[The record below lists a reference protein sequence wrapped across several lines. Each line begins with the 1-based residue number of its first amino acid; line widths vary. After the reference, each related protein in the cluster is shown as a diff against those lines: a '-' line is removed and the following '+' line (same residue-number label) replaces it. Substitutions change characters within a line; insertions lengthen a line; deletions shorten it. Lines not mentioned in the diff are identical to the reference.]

1 MNAIRNLAMSKIY
14 SEFSRVVPILVLGL
28 IISCVFNSLLFLLS
42 ESNFAFG
49 DGLSQEQISAS
60 MGSRK
65 ADLLIKMTPPVVT
78 NETLQTA
85 NQKPIIQFRLFD
97 SNTNKSFS
105 HVNYHISIDKEGK
118 KLLSNWFHSHDGDLG
133 IEIIPSNLS
142 KVRFPGQQQEPLIGG
157 YIGSP
162 NNPVIAE
169 GPIFLNGGI
178 YHFAVRIGTVDCD
191 TCVLTADQQSVY
203 NSYLSIGSAMNQQ
216 VNISEKS
223 VPIKI
228 ISYYDKLNDFKFD
241 SKNMQMQFNMPFNW
255 NINRIN
261 NSSIFV
267 HVEVYVPKPNSFTD
281 KKSYSGR
288 VNGID
293 VSKYIAVDPTNA
305 TRDIIHIML
314 PKNSLVQ
321 IASQLNSN
329 GKQPQPLQN
338 MSTADLMNFTLQ
350 PGGNATVAGGKAMA
364 PMGSM
369 GSMS

>member
-1 MNAIRNLAMSKIY
+1 
-14 SEFSRVVPILVLGL
+14 
-28 IISCVFNSLLFLLS
+28 
-42 ESNFAFG
+42 
-49 DGLSQEQISAS
+49 
-60 MGSRK
+60 
-65 ADLLIKMTPPVVT
+65 
-78 NETLQTA
+78 
-85 NQKPIIQFRLFD
+85 
-97 SNTNKSFS
+97 
-105 HVNYHISIDKEGK
+105 
-118 KLLSNWFHSHDGDLG
+118 
-133 IEIIPSNLS
+133 
-142 KVRFPGQQQEPLIGG
+142 
-157 YIGSP
+157 
-162 NNPVIAE
+162 
-169 GPIFLNGGI
+169 
-178 YHFAVRIGTVDCD
+178 
-191 TCVLTADQQSVY
+191 
-203 NSYLSIGSAMNQQ
+203 MNQQ

-281 KKSYSGR
+281 KKSYSGT

-329 GKQPQPLQN
+329 GKQPQPLQHT
-338 MSTADLMNFTLQ
+338 STADLMNFTLQ

-364 PMGSM
+364 PMGSY
-369 GSMS
+369 GFYVITYGIDIIRSGI